1 MPITF
6 ELLWQYKWYICILI
20 SVIFVVIYK
29 IVAIKTKSKNEKSQ
43 KNGKA
48 RKVLFVFLP
57 LALALPIA
65 SLCGIIFEMFFRSFV
80 LMISV
85 VFVLVVSSVI
95 FEGVLSKN
103 FMVIKLY
110 LPFLLSSMLVGGLM
124 EPTGYLRG
132 TWGYPGMGI
141 MFMIIF
147 VGYFTFFYVA
157 KKIESAIAISVEGK

>member
-6 ELLWQYKWYICILI
+6 ELLWQYKWCICILI

-29 IVAIKTKSKNEKSQ
+29 IVAIKTKSKN
-43 KNGKA
+43 GKA
-48 RKVLFVFLP
+48 GKVLFIFLP

-65 SLCGIIFEMFFRSFV
+65 SICGIIFETFFRSFI

-85 VFVLVVSSVI
+85 VFILIVSSVI

-103 FMVIKLY
+103 FMVVKSY

-124 EPTGYLRG
+124 EPTGYLRD
-132 TWGYPGMGI
+132 TWDYPGMGI